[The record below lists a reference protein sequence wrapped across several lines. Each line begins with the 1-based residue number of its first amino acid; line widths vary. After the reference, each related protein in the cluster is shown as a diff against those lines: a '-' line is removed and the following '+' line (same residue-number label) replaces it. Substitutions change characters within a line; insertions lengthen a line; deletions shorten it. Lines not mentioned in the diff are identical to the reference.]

1 MPLES
6 SDDSL
11 KPLVPATHVGDPK
24 GILAAGFHDSLEL
37 AMAGITFS
45 FPGKGVR
52 CRLLLL

>member
-24 GILAAGFHDSLEL
+24 GILAAGFHPAAGFHYSLVL

-45 FPGKGVR
+45 FPGKG
-52 CRLLLL
+52 